1 MKKYSIYAFMSAI
14 ALTGAVS
21 FSSCSSSDDSAEV
34 NPNFN
39 PQTNEVL
46 TQFLFNVST
55 GNTAST
61 RQTAAATQATTS
73 TTFRGIDDSHIM
85 CFKTGT
91 ANNGNWIASGETTVD
106 RDYPM
111 SAVVGPASLSSS
123 KSARVL
129 EMSLPLKTNTM
140 MFYGRATKSDNKNTY
155 GNLLNDDG
163 SDGYNI
169 TADMT
174 GKQLNTINFHLGRRL
189 TTANKN
195 KFEQTQK
202 LLAAVLT
209 CVMNVKLG
217 TADVADDSYP
227 SGMTVNPYKFA
238 LSCSDYPDLTWAS
251 YVYGGTS
258 PISGNALA
266 PLEEKMARAHKEMT
280 TIKANELRNASGPA
294 ILAMIEDLWT
304 IVNAVRYADP
314 VDKAEATAKYMAEL
328 VNLELKK
335 YFTASSLPNDGG
347 SVTINYINSASA
359 VVAALTSTEETNW
372 PAAVPAKPQAAEFAK
387 ISNITE
393 TNYLSVFPANFDLPQ
408 GATHILY
415 NTTTK
420 VFSYAVNFT
429 TSAVGSGGNF
439 TVDDYYFPP
448 ELLYFG
454 NSSIRV
460 SNQEH
465 VVGEY
470 PQNTTD
476 WNTEGNWLATSTD
489 PLAKLWTTP
498 GEVLSSTR
506 SVAMR
511 NDINYGT
518 ALLKTTVAFA
528 DGLNKENPLEDNNA
542 YIQSQNYG
550 TVESNHQ
557 IEPTDALFTL
567 VGVLIGG
574 QYPKVG
580 WDFLPIPFTD
590 PTTEHTG
597 YVFDNN
603 IAGDGKV
610 PTPVGAENY
619 TLVFDNYNSSGD
631 QHIVYIALE
640 FRNNGPDF
648 FGADN
653 LITNG
658 SNFYLIGEL
667 DPNAPGLDAI
677 SWPTWHALPPYANG
691 STMNKVTRVFI
702 QDYMTTAKFKIG
714 KYSLQYAYLTVPDLR
729 ASSVTLGLSV
739 DLSWSPGLEFENLV
753 IGGSTNKD
761 PAVNH

>member
-1 MKKYSIYAFMSAI
+1 MKKNFVYALMSAI

-21 FSSCSSSDDSAEV
+21 FSSCSSSDDSAEA

-111 SAVVGPASLSSS
+111 ESVVAAASLSSA

-140 MFYGRATKSDNKNTY
+140 MFYGRATKNTDKNACGY
-155 GNLLNDDG
+155 LSNDDG
-163 SDGYNI
+163 TSGYNI
-169 TADMT
+169 SADMT
-174 GKQLNTINFHLGRRL
+174 GKKLNTISFHLGRRL
-189 TTANKN
+189 TSDNKT

-209 CVMNVKLG
+209 CVMNVRRG
-217 TADVADDSYP
+217 SADVDADDYP
-227 SGMTVNPYKFA
+227 SGLTVNPYKFA
-238 LSCSDYPDLTWAS
+238 LTGHSELTWAS

-266 PLEEKMARAHKEMT
+266 PLEEKMARAHYEMT
-280 TIKANELRNASGPA
+280 KIKTNELRNASGPA

-314 VDKAEATAKYMAEL
+314 VNEAEATAKYMAEL
-328 VNLELKK
+328 VNLELKR
-335 YFTASSLPNDGG
+335 YFDASVPNDGG
-347 SVTINYINSASA
+347 VVTINYIKSASA
-359 VVAALTSTEETNW
+359 VVSTLTSTDETNW
-372 PAAVPAKPQAAEFAK
+372 PETGSAKPQSTDFSQ

-393 TNYLSVFPANFDLPQ
+393 TAYLDNFPANFDLPQ

-415 NTTTK
+415 DTTTK

-454 NSSIRV
+454 NSPLRV

-470 PQNTTD
+470 PQNTT
-476 WNTEGNWLATSTD
+476 NWDTD
-489 PLAKLWTTP
+489 GQWPTTGDKTWTTP
-498 GEVLSSTR
+498 GEVQSSTR
-506 SVAMR
+506 SVAMKY
-511 NDINYGT
+511 DINYGT

-528 DGLNKENPLEDNNA
+528 DGLNEGNPLEDNNA
-542 YIQSQNYG
+542 YIQFHDYG
-550 TVESNHQ
+550 AVESNHQ
-557 IEPTDALFTL
+557 IEPTDGLFTL
-567 VGVLIGG
+567 VGVLVGG

-580 WDFLPIPFTD
+580 WDFLPIPFTN
-590 PTTEHTG
+590 PETEHTG
-597 YVFDNN
+597 YVFDND

-610 PTPVGAENY
+610 PTPGGAENY
-619 TLVFDNYNSSGD
+619 TLVFDNYKPGSGTGTQD
-631 QHIVYIALE
+631 KVYVALE

-667 DPNAPGLDAI
+667 DPTKEGLAALN
-677 SWPTWHALPPYANG
+677 WPTHHALPPYA
-691 STMNKVTRVFI
+691 SESEMNNVTRVFI

-739 DLSWSPGLEFENLV
+739 DLSWSTGLVFDDLV
-753 IGGSTNKD
+753 IGGGANKD
-761 PAVNH
+761 PNP